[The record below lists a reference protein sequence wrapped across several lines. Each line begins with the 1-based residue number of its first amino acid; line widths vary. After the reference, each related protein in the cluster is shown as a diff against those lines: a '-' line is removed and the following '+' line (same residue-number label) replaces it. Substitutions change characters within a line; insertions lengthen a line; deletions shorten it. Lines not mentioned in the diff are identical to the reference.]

1 MEQTTTNNNLPEEI
15 TEAERKELIWE
26 DNHAIIAEAIRYLQR
41 KEIHINVS
49 NIARITKLS
58 RKTVY
63 KHFNND
69 DATLMHGIA
78 KPLSNFMVNEVISR
92 VCRKACFGDLQAAK
106 IYLEIMGVI
115 KRGNNTINANFMN
128 GNKAIMVNG
137 HTFSE
142 EMVQN
147 LSAENLSQ
155 LEEFV
160 KSAEL
165 STRNH
170 GLQNIK
176 NITNNTL
183 DSQQVDG

>member
-1 MEQTTTNNNLPEEI
+1 
-15 TEAERKELIWE
+15 
-26 DNHAIIAEAIRYLQR
+26 
-41 KEIHINVS
+41 
-49 NIARITKLS
+49 
-58 RKTVY
+58 
-63 KHFNND
+63 
-69 DATLMHGIA
+69 
-78 KPLSNFMVNEVISR
+78 
-92 VCRKACFGDLQAAK
+92 
-106 IYLEIMGVI
+106 GVI

-128 GNKAIMVNG
+128 GNKAITVNG

-170 GLQNIK
+170 GLQNTK
-176 NITNNTL
+176 NISNNTP